1 MTFPTRCSRGGDA
14 RAALPVSGRRPV
26 LLSLRL
32 GAGGRWS
39 GEKVWLR
46 PREAFGDIRLIL
58 FEKLL
63 VQVVSV

>member
-1 MTFPTRCSRGGDA
+1 MTVPTRCSRGGDA
-14 RAALPVSGRRPV
+14 RAALPGFGRRPV

-32 GAGGRWS
+32 GGWS